1 MKILD
6 FEESEVLV
14 NAPAILSEY
23 GLSELTL
30 TKIKYNFVVLNRIVV
45 ADRKRGNGTRFMSK
59 LIREADEAGVIL
71 ALTADASLGATSEN
85 RLKRFY
91 KRFGFKENKGR
102 HVMLTVN
109 EGMVR
114 VPSTE
119 DWAFLLFLW
128 PDSQYVMGIPDAVL
142 VNPCGSGDDDDYNTE
157 LESAYLVP
165 EASVPRR
172 LKGPYDVRYQRIG
185 LPDSQ
190 DYHGNEENLFDYESN
205 VYVIAGV

>member
-45 ADRKRGNGTRFMSK
+45 TVRKRGNGTRFMSD

-102 HVMLTVN
+102 HVMFTVN

-114 VPSTE
+114 IPSTE

-128 PDSQYVMGIPDAVL
+128 PDSQYVMGWIIVL
-142 VNPCGSGDDDDYNTE
+142 
-157 LESAYLVP
+157 
-165 EASVPRR
+165 RR
-172 LKGPYDVRYQRIG
+172 LRLR
-185 LPDSQ
+185 
-190 DYHGNEENLFDYESN
+190 H
-205 VYVIAGV
+205 